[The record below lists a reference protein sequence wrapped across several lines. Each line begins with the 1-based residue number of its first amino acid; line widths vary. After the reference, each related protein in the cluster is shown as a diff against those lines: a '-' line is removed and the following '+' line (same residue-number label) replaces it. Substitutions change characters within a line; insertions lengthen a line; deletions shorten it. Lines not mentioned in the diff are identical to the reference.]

1 LRYYYKEKIDYL
13 KFMPQ
18 TLQDLYGANATL
30 NGTTLTINLSDFT
43 ATGFDPTNA
52 ANRTPGKIGA
62 AHLKYMR
69 EQNKGDVKTNDPT
82 VGIAADEFS
91 QGQKQ
96 FVVRGV
102 EPNAQ
107 AQVLTQI
114 VLNIYTPDEAADF
127 DPDKVVG

>member
-1 LRYYYKEKIDYL
+1 
-13 KFMPQ
+13 MPQ
-18 TLQDLYGANATL
+18 TLQDLYGTNATL
-30 NGTTLTINLSDFT
+30 NGTTLTINLTDFT
-43 ATGFDPTNA
+43 TTGFDPTVNA
-52 ANRTPGKIGA
+52 NLTPGRIAA

-69 EQNKGDVKTNDPT
+69 DQNKGDAKTNDPT
-82 VGIAADEFS
+82 VGIAADELA

-107 AQVLTQI
+107 AQVSI
-114 VLNIYTPDEAADF
+114 PVVLNIYTPDEAADF